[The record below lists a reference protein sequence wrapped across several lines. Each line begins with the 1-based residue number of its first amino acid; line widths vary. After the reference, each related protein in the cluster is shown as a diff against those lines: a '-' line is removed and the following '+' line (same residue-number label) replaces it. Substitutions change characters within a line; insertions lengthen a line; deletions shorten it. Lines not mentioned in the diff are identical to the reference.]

1 MTTLPAQKKLKRVHI
16 ISSSPSPPSVYNISL
31 FSHILSSLCV
41 VYPRGRS
48 FSIKT
53 LKRFYLAFLL
63 SVEALLEAD
72 PNEFWFGTL
81 YMFSLSLSSFC
92 VTLYFNILGG
102 REGVERR
109 KNLWKNMK
117 DPKSKFIRIC
127 LKGFHRE
134 KKD

>member
-1 MTTLPAQKKLKRVHI
+1 
-16 ISSSPSPPSVYNISL
+16 
-31 FSHILSSLCV
+31 
-41 VYPRGRS
+41 
-48 FSIKT
+48 
-53 LKRFYLAFLL
+53 
-63 SVEALLEAD
+63 
-72 PNEFWFGTL
+72 
-81 YMFSLSLSSFC
+81 MFSLSLSSFC

-109 KNLWKNMK
+109 KNLLKNMK

>member
-1 MTTLPAQKKLKRVHI
+1 VTNFGIFSNPYIFFTP
-16 ISSSPSPPSVYNISL
+16 PPSVYNISL

-72 PNEFWFGTL
+72 PNEF
-81 YMFSLSLSSFC
+81 
-92 VTLYFNILGG
+92 
-102 REGVERR
+102 
-109 KNLWKNMK
+109 
-117 DPKSKFIRIC
+117 
-127 LKGFHRE
+127 
-134 KKD
+134 